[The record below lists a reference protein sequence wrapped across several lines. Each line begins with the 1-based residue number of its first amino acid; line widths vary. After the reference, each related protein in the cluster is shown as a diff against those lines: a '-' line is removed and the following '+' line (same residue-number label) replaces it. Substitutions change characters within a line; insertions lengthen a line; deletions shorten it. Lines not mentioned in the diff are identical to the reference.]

1 MGATGAYAGCSQL
14 FDAPPLVRHALN
26 NICNLDGSYIMEGHD
41 LDLAKSMMEGNQR
54 VKRVYSPEVGR
65 TAGNRKLFSQTC
77 P

>member
-1 MGATGAYAGCSQL
+1 L

-54 VKRVYSPEVGR
+54 VRRVYSPEVRNTG
-65 TAGNRKLFSQTC
+65 ATC
-77 P
+77 SRLCVSAESC